1 MDRKLG
7 EIPIMVKTNKCHLHG
22 MTTKQLVQHGEE
34 PFEFGGFFIANGNE
48 KVGQFSKLPAF
59 LEFTNTDPFA
69 AWFVVIGDATSDRI
83 RDVREKPLP
92 SEEGTPYNVFRT
104 FTFQPRPEPGLGR
117 LVCAVFARQRLGC
130 GVVKPEITV
139 RHI

>member
-1 MDRKLG
+1 MEGHEAIEVDRKLG

-59 LEFTNTDPFA
+59 LKLTNTGSFA
-69 AWFVVIGDATSDRI
+69 ACFVVIGDAASDRI
-83 RDVREKPLP
+83 RDVRERPLP
-92 SEEGTPYNVFRT
+92 SEEVSP
-104 FTFQPRPEPGLGR
+104 
-117 LVCAVFARQRLGC
+117 
-130 GVVKPEITV
+130 
-139 RHI
+139 